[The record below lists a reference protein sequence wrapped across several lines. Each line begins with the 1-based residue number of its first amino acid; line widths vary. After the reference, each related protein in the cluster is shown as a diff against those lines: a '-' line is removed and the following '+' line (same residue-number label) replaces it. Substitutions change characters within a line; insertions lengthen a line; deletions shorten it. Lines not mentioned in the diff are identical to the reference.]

1 MTDSKHLYLVDG
13 SGYIFRA
20 YHALPPMTRKDGTPV
35 NAVYGFSNMLLKL
48 LKDVNEGEAPTH
60 FAVIFDAARKSFR
73 NDIYDAYKAHRPP
86 APDDLVPQF
95 ALIRE
100 ATNAFNVPAIEME
113 GYEADDIIATFA
125 TRARAEGWK
134 VTIVSSDK
142 DLMQLVSNDVSLFD
156 SMKNR
161 RIGAK
166 EVHDKF
172 GVIPEKV
179 IDVQALCGDSVDN
192 VPGVPGIGPKTAAQL
207 IADYGDLETLLA
219 RAGEIKQP
227 KRRENLLA
235 HAYDARM
242 SKKLVTLHCDVPLED
257 WTLDKLA
264 VCSME
269 PEKLLAFADDNG
281 FKALRARVVSHLGD
295 GIPGTSLQEA
305 ETTEIKATNYSIV
318 DQMADLERWIA
329 RIRDT
334 GIVAVDTET
343 TSLDPMRAELVG
355 ISLSV
360 KAGEACYIPLRHRK
374 SDGLDFGTDTLRQL
388 PVKDALSAL
397 KPILEDPAILKVGQN
412 IKYDMAIFANEG
424 IRVHPID
431 DTMLISYVR
440 DCGLHGHGM
449 DELSELHLGI
459 TPTPFK
465 DVAGT
470 GKKQITFDLVPIEK
484 AAHYAAEDA
493 DITGRLYRLLKPRL
507 AEAGLLS
514 VYERLE
520 RPLVP
525 VLVDME
531 RAGIKVD
538 RAELSRLSAEF
549 AEGMARLETEIHEL
563 AGESFNIASPAQ
575 LGHILFD
582 KMDLKG
588 GKKGKTGAW
597 STSADVLDKL
607 AAEGHTLPE
616 KVLSWR
622 QLSKLKSTY
631 SDALGKAIN
640 EKTGRVHTSF
650 SMAIT
655 STGRLSSTDP
665 NLQNIPI
672 RTPEGRRIR
681 RAFVPI
687 RAIC

>member
-142 DLMQLVSNDVSLFD
+142 DLMQLVSTDVSLFD

-235 HAYDARM
+235 HADDARM

-264 VCSME
+264 VSSME

-295 GIPGTSLQEA
+295 GIPGTSPQEA

-318 DQMADLERWIA
+318 DQMADLEHWVA

-360 KAGEACYIPLRHRK
+360 KGGEACYIPLRHRK

-388 PVKDALSAL
+388 PVKDALAAL

-424 IRVHPID
+424 IRFIP
-431 DTMLISYVR
+431 
-440 DCGLHGHGM
+440 
-449 DELSELHLGI
+449 
-459 TPTPFK
+459 
-465 DVAGT
+465 
-470 GKKQITFDLVPIEK
+470 
-484 AAHYAAEDA
+484 
-493 DITGRLYRLLKPRL
+493 
-507 AEAGLLS
+507 
-514 VYERLE
+514 
-520 RPLVP
+520 
-525 VLVDME
+525 
-531 RAGIKVD
+531 
-538 RAELSRLSAEF
+538 
-549 AEGMARLETEIHEL
+549 
-563 AGESFNIASPAQ
+563 
-575 LGHILFD
+575 
-582 KMDLKG
+582 
-588 GKKGKTGAW
+588 
-597 STSADVLDKL
+597 ST
-607 AAEGHTLPE
+607 
-616 KVLSWR
+616 
-622 QLSKLKSTY
+622 
-631 SDALGKAIN
+631 
-640 EKTGRVHTSF
+640 
-650 SMAIT
+650 
-655 STGRLSSTDP
+655 
-665 NLQNIPI
+665 IP
-672 RTPEGRRIR
+672 
-681 RAFVPI
+681 
-687 RAIC
+687 C